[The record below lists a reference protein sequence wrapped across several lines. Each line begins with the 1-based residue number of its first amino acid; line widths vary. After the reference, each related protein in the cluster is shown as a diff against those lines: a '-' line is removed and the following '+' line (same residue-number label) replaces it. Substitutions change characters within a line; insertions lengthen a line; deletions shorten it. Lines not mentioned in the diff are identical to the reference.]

1 MPTILIV
8 DDSPKIRR
16 LLEVFLKMEGFDIL
30 LAEDGAQVISILE
43 NHVVDLILADIMMP
57 NMDGFQLVKTLR
69 ENHNDVP
76 VLMITAKNTFAD
88 KKLGFDLGADDY
100 MTKPI
105 DIEEMLLR
113 IKALL
118 RRSKI
123 YTENQIV
130 LGNLVIDQKKLEVR
144 MPGSTLVLPQK
155 EFNLLYKLLSYPE
168 KIFTRQEL
176 MDEIWGMDSES
187 TPRTVDVHIKR
198 LRERFENVKEF
209 EIVTVRGVGYKSITH
224 AEESK

>member
-1 MPTILIV
+1 MSTILVV

-16 LLEVFLKMEGFDIL
+16 LLEIFLKSEGFDVL
-30 LAEDGAQVISILE
+30 LAKDGSQVASILE
-43 NHVVDLILADIMMP
+43 NHVVNLMIADIMMP
-57 NMDGFQLVKTLR
+57 NLDGYQLIKEIR
-69 ENHNDVP
+69 ADHNEIP
-76 VLMITAKNTFAD
+76 VLILTAKCDFAD

-100 MTKPI
+100 MTKPV

-123 YTENQIV
+123 YTENQI
-130 LGNLVIDQKKLEVR
+130 LIGEITIDQSRLEVR
-144 MPGSTLVLPQK
+144 MPGSTLILPQK
-155 EFNLLYKLLSYPE
+155 EFYLLYKLLSYPG

-187 TPRTVDVHIKR
+187 TSRTVDVHIKR
-198 LRERFENVKEF
+198 LRQRFEHVKKF
-209 EIVTVRGVGYKSITH
+209 EIVTVRGVGYKCIIHT
-224 AEESK
+224 EESK